1 MDLNDFDLN
10 LLMTFNAIY
19 RHQNLSAAAGEMGL
33 TQPAVSAALKRM
45 RLRFGNPLF
54 VRTSH
59 GMQPTPYADN
69 MAPKIGRILDI
80 LREVDQPA
88 KFSPQTTEINFK
100 VYVNDV
106 GLMTAMPMV
115 MRRLSDEAP
124 LARLTI
130 VDLRPDEVID
140 ALDSADIDLAVGYFL
155 GMPDWAHQQN
165 LRDTSY
171 VCAVRADHPDIGDTL
186 SLEQFLAAKHA
197 MYWTKGATYSEVE
210 GVLAQLKLTREV
222 KLRVPRLS
230 ALPFLIAQSDLI
242 VTIPE
247 DLGTTF
253 SSLINIKLFK
263 PPLPLANFQIRQYWH
278 ERLHA
283 EPAYRWLRKVVK
295 EETAKV
301 GRGNMRRKA

>member
-1 MDLNDFDLN
+1 MDLEDFDLN

-19 RHQNLSAAAGEMGL
+19 RHQNLSAAAEEMGL

-59 GMQPTPYADN
+59 GMQPTPYSDN
-69 MAPKIGRILDI
+69 MAPKIGRILDL

-88 KFSPQTTEINFK
+88 KFSPLTTEINFK

-106 GLMTAMPMV
+106 GLITVMPMV

-124 LARLTI
+124 FAKLTI

-140 ALDSADIDLAVGYFL
+140 ALDSADIDLAIGYFL

-165 LRDTSY
+165 LRDTSF
-171 VCAVRADHPDIGDTL
+171 VCAVRSDHPDIGDAL
-186 SLEQFLAAKHA
+186 SLEQFLAAGHA
-197 MYWTKGATYSEVE
+197 VYWSTSNAYSALE
-210 GVLAQLKLTREV
+210 GVLAQLNLTREV

-230 ALPFLIAQSDLI
+230 AMPFLIAQSDLI

-247 DLGTTF
+247 DLGLIF
-253 SSLINIKLFK
+253 SRLINIKLFK
-263 PPLPLANFQIRQYWH
+263 PPLPLANFQIKQYWH

-283 EPAYRWLRKVVK
+283 DPAYRWLRKLVK
-295 EETAKV
+295 EETARL
-301 GRGNMRRKA
+301 GRLNK